1 MKGMI
6 MQTKPDFE
14 RFKTAV
20 RHQEADRVPFY
31 ELLVDYAIQSRF
43 IGREVTADDLQLQV
57 EFWASAGYDF
67 IPITVGMMEP
77 GGVTKDSAI
86 SKIINEIV
94 LEDDGAEG
102 GQGDDAWSLEYH
114 SFIKNRADFEAF
126 PWDVLAELNY
136 DKFEAVKPYLPEGMK
151 VIAVSGKIFT
161 LTWMLMGFNHFA
173 LSLIDDK
180 ALVADVFN
188 RVAEIQ
194 YDSLTRVLSM
204 EYIGAVWTVDD
215 IAMGSGPMI
224 MPEIFREF
232 VFPSYKKMAQMCHE
246 SGRIFGMHTDGDIT
260 KLMADLIDIGIDVL
274 HPIDPTCMD
283 MHKMKQEFGDR
294 ICLAGNVSNEMLQN
308 AEPKDIEARVKAL
321 LRDIAP
327 GGGYLLSAGNS
338 VPAWARYE
346 NYQAMIETGLKYGRY
361 PIQIKQ

>member
-1 MKGMI
+1 MGL
-6 MQTKPDFE
+6 KPDFE
-14 RFKTAV
+14 RFRAAV
-20 RHQEADRVPFY
+20 HHQEADRVPFY
-31 ELLVDYAIQSRF
+31 ELLVDYGIQSRF
-43 IGREVTADDLQLQV
+43 IGREVKADDLESQV

-86 SKIINEIV
+86 SKVIEEIV
-94 LEDDGAEG
+94 LEDEQKTEDRH
-102 GQGDDAWSLEYH
+102 DPAWNLEYH
-114 SFIKNRADFEAF
+114 SFIKDRADFEAF

-136 DKFEAVKPYLPEGMK
+136 DKFETVKPHLPEGMK

-173 LSLIDDK
+173 LSLNDDK
-180 ALVADVFN
+180 DLVADVFN

-194 YDSLTRVLSM
+194 YQSLTQVLSM
-204 EYIGAVWTVDD
+204 DHIGAVWTVDD
-215 IAMGSGPMI
+215 IAMGNGPMI

-232 VFPSYKKMAQMCHE
+232 LFPSYKKMARMCHD
-246 SGRIFGMHTDGDIT
+246 SDRIFGMHTDGDIT
-260 KLMADLIDIGIDVL
+260 KLMGDLIDIGMDVL

-283 MHKMKQEFGDR
+283 IHQAKKDFGDK

-308 AEPKDIEARVKAL
+308 ASPSEIEARVKEL

-338 VPAWARYE
+338 VPAWAKYE
-346 NYQAMIETGLKYGRY
+346 NYKTMIEAGLEYGRY
-361 PIQIKQ
+361 PINIQKVI

>member
-1 MKGMI
+1 MEMK
-6 MQTKPDFE
+6 PNFE
-14 RFKTAV
+14 RFKAAV
-20 RHQEADRVPFY
+20 HHQEADRVPFY
-31 ELLVDYAIQSRF
+31 ELLVDYGIQSRF
-43 IGREVTADDLQLQV
+43 LGREVNAEDIKSQV

-86 SKIINEIV
+86 SKVIEEIV
-94 LEDDGAEG
+94 LEDDDAADA
-102 GQGDDAWSLEYH
+102 QGDDAWSLEYH

-136 DKFEAVKPYLPEGMK
+136 DKFDEVKPYLPEGMK
-151 VIAVSGKIFT
+151 VIAVSGKVFT

-173 LSLIDDK
+173 ISLIDDK

-188 RVAEIQ
+188 KVAQIQ
-194 YDSLTRVLSM
+194 YQSLTEVLSM
-204 EYIGAVWTVDD
+204 EHIGAVWTVDD
-215 IAMGSGPMI
+215 IAMGNGPMI
-224 MPEIFREF
+224 MPEIYHEF
-232 VFPSYKKMAQMCHE
+232 VFPCYKKMADMCHA
-246 SGRIFGMHTDGDIT
+246 SDRIFGMHTDGDIT
-260 KLMADLIDIGIDVL
+260 SLMGDLIGLGIDVL

-283 MHKMKQEFGDR
+283 MHRVKKEFGDK

-308 AEPKDIEARVKAL
+308 AEPGDIAARVKEL

-338 VPAWARYE
+338 VPAWAKYE
-346 NYQAMIETGLKYGRY
+346 NYKTMIDTGLEYGRY
-361 PIQIKQ
+361 PIQIN

>member
-1 MKGMI
+1 MEL
-6 MQTKPDFE
+6 KPNFE
-14 RFKTAV
+14 RFRAAV
-20 RHQEADRVPFY
+20 QHQEADRVPFY
-31 ELLVDYAIQSRF
+31 ELLVDYGIQSRF
-43 IGREVTADDLQLQV
+43 IGREVKADDLKSQV
-57 EFWASAGYDF
+57 EFWAAAGYDF

-77 GGVTKDSAI
+77 GGVTRDSAI
-86 SKIINEIV
+86 SRVIEEIV
-94 LEDDGAEG
+94 LEDDDEGA
-102 GQGDDAWSLEYH
+102 GQDDQAWSLEYH

-126 PWDVLAELNY
+126 PWDVLAKLNY
-136 DKFEAVKPYLPEGMK
+136 DKFEDVKNYLPDGMK
-151 VIAVSGKIFT
+151 VIAVSGKVFT

-194 YDSLTRVLSM
+194 YQSLTKVLSM
-204 EYIGAVWTVDD
+204 DYIGAVWTVDD

-224 MPEIFREF
+224 MPEIYHEF
-232 VFPSYKKMAQMCHE
+232 VFPSYKKMARMCHDSE
-246 SGRIFGMHTDGDIT
+246 RIFGMHTDGDIT
-260 KLMADLIDIGIDVL
+260 KLMGDLIDIGIDVL

-283 MHKMKQEFGDR
+283 IHKMKKEFGDK

-308 AEPKDIEARVKAL
+308 AEPQDIEARVKEL

-338 VPAWARYE
+338 VPAWAKYE
-346 NYQAMIETGLKYGRY
+346 NYKAMIETGLVYGRY
-361 PIQIKQ
+361 PIKL